1 MTNLEAPS
9 VYATETPYIPTRRP
23 TVVPGPARRSSGPQQ
38 DRAGPSAGDA
48 DC

>member
-9 VYATETPYIPTRRP
+9 VYATKTPYIPTRRP
-23 TVVPGPARRSSGPQQ
+23 TVVPEPARRSSDPRQ
-38 DRAGPSAGDA
+38 DRAEPSAGDA